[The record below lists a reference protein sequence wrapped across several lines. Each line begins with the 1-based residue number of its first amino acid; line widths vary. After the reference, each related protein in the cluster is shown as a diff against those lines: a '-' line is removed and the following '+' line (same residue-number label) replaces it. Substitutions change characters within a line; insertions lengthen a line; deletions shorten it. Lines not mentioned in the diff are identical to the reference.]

1 MCLGVSSCIDISIIL
16 SLSTHRVLECIFKGF
31 GFESHV
37 RLTMN
42 HVILCECHSD
52 CHICPL
58 FLKMIEATGGSE
70 MSKLRWV
77 CAKVEVDKR
86 YKVTSCETQSSELA
100 TIKQKR
106 LCLDFASCVIARH
119 F

>member
-42 HVILCECHSD
+42 HMILCECHSD

-77 CAKVEVDKR
+77 FAKVEVDKR
-86 YKVTSCETQSSELA
+86 YKVTSCETQSSWAGNNQTKTPVL
-100 TIKQKR
+100 R
-106 LCLDFASCVIARH
+106 FCVLCNC
-119 F
+119 